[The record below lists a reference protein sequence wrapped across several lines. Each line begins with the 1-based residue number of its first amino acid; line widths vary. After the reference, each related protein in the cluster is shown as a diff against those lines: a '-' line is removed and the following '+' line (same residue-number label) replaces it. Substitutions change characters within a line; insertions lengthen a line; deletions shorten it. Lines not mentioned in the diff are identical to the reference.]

1 VPGNIII
8 ILISLL
14 RLPSVGCST
23 CVALPVIHY
32 TTEPIV
38 RVYTLYKQVNLCS
51 V

>member
-1 VPGNIII
+1 
-8 ILISLL
+8 
-14 RLPSVGCST
+14 
-23 CVALPVIHY
+23 LPVIHY